1 SGADVVI
8 ATPGRLLS
16 HINLYNIDFSGVK
29 YFVLDEADRML
40 DMGFYDDIMKIEKLL
55 PKNRQ
60 TVMFS
65 ATMPP
70 KIRQLAKTILHNP
83 VEISIA
89 IARPPETIVQ
99 SAYIC
104 YEPQKVELLKHIF
117 ENKKPNKAILFA
129 GTKAKVKE
137 IAKT

>member
-1 SGADVVI
+1 MVMHGMFKKKGLLTGADVVI

-16 HINLYNIDFSGVK
+16 HINLYDIDFSGVK

-40 DMGFYDDIMKIEKLL
+40 DMGFYDDIMKIEGLL

-65 ATMPP
+65 ATMPK

-83 VEISIA
+83 VEIFHCHFATSRNHCPIGL
-89 IARPPETIVQ
+89 
-99 SAYIC
+99 Y
-104 YEPQKVELLKHIF
+104 LL
-117 ENKKPNKAILFA
+117 
-129 GTKAKVKE
+129 
-137 IAKT
+137 